1 MNTPLSSRFKAKR
14 RALVLISG
22 KSNNYFYNLCGRRLA
37 ETLRDLSF
45 EVDVSTFVDLPLK
58 AYDWC
63 VLANISEVMLPL
75 GDMVRAFEKL
85 GKLKKLCKVM
95 TSAAMECAATHW
107 FRPLQEYTQEMEI
120 ESFLDIGLHDQRDY
134 LTADTRSTYHFLLN
148 GLTTSEMASLDDE
161 TQLDKHRPIP
171 WAFVGHQSPERVAV
185 VDYLLQHVDPRGFV
199 YIPHHHSAIL
209 EKGSP
214 HMNQEQFEQVLHH
227 TRYQIWCSHHEAFYL
242 ESERFRMS
250 LLAGSVP
257 VKVVSDSRHVRPD
270 LPFSYLTIEA
280 TDLAERL
287 RSFDF
292 KEMRQRFRHDFRQLK
307 PLRVGLAE
315 FLAAVSVIDER
326 EVFGIAADEP
336 RFERAA

>member
-1 MNTPLSSRFKAKR
+1 MDTPLLSGTGSKR

-37 ETLRDLSF
+37 ETLRELSF
-45 EVDVSTFVDLPLK
+45 EVDVTTLAEHPSKT
-58 AYDWC
+58 YDWC
-63 VLANISEVMLPL
+63 VLSNISEVMLPL

-85 GKLKKLCKVM
+85 RKLKQSCKVM

-120 ESFLDIGLHDQRDY
+120 ESFLDIGLHDQREY
-134 LTADTRSTYHFLLN
+134 LPADARSTYHFLMN
-148 GLTTSEMASLDDE
+148 GLTTSETASLDDE
-161 TQLDKHRPIP
+161 SQLDKHRPIP
-171 WAFVGHQSPERVAV
+171 WAFVGHQTPERVAV
-185 VDYLLQHVDPRGFV
+185 VDYLIQHVDPRGFV

-214 HMNQEQFEQVLHH
+214 HMNQEQFDQVLHH

-257 VKVVSDSRHVRPD
+257 VKVVADSRHIRPD

-280 TDLAERL
+280 ADLAERL

-292 KEMRQRFRHDFRQLK
+292 KTVRQRFRHDFRQLA

-315 FLAAVSVIDER
+315 FLVAVSVIEENELFALR
-326 EVFGIAADEP
+326 
-336 RFERAA
+336 RRRAAV